1 MTADA
6 DMTLRDVVEEE
17 LVYGALR
24 RERQWQ
30 MIGIAGAGFGIFG
43 CLAAAAV
50 ALLID
55 PPMPVVVPYDPES
68 GLALPNA
75 TVEAVRLSER
85 PAVIESQIYRYIL
98 DRETYNQLDNDLR
111 VNRVLAQSIGAAEAS
126 MCFGVQF

>member
-1 MTADA
+1 MSI
-6 DMTLRDVVEEE
+6 REVVEEE

-24 RERQWQ
+24 RERQWRV
-30 MIGIAGAGFGIFG
+30 IGIAGAGFGVLG

-50 ALLID
+50 AIFVD
-55 PPMPVVVPYDPES
+55 PPLPVVVPYDPES

-98 DRETYNQLDNDLR
+98 DRETYNLSL
-111 VNRVLAQSIGAAEAS
+111 IHI
-126 MCFGVQF
+126 